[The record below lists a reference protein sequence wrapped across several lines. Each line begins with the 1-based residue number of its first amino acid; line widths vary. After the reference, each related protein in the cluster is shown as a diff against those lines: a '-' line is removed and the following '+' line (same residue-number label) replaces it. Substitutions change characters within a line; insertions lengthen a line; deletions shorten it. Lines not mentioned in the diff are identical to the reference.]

1 MISCFTT
8 ADLFPSVISAFFYH
22 RLINNKPFI
31 IADSMFRPFNVI
43 AIVYAAKIRPLSEF
57 HPTSPFSKTETGE
70 GHDDSITDDVRY
82 EQKSFYI

>member
-1 MISCFTT
+1 
-8 ADLFPSVISAFFYH
+8 
-22 RLINNKPFI
+22 
-31 IADSMFRPFNVI
+31 MFRPLNII

-82 EQKSFYI
+82 EQKSFYIFNHNSRAC

>member
-1 MISCFTT
+1 
-8 ADLFPSVISAFFYH
+8 
-22 RLINNKPFI
+22 
-31 IADSMFRPFNVI
+31 MFRTFNVI